1 MNVRYIPLENVSTPE
16 IKVAIF
22 AAAIESFFQSN
33 MNCDNLTSVKRFKV
47 VIEDSKAIGL
57 RVVAEIAVDLLK
69 SGANETSLGDTGGM
83 CTAPLLLLAWQIP
96 AGAGYVPD

>member
-1 MNVRYIPLENVSTPE
+1 MNVSSALENVSTPE

-57 RVVAEIAVDLLK
+57 RVRAYISVVLK
-69 SGANETSLGDTGGM
+69 
-83 CTAPLLLLAWQIP
+83 CPLEGLDVYLPPL
-96 AGAGYVPD
+96 